1 MVNFELVTELQFL
14 LRRDFYLADKT
25 LGKPTNA
32 NPLMDGEFLKLDTA
46 YKLVRAGDGEL
57 GFAMFMEKGRFDVQA
72 LGKTTVLFAGTYEAD
87 TRVFTAAGLALGG
100 RLMVDP
106 ACSVDDQERSG
117 RPRWHGDEGSR
128 RVRHQASGEQ
138 RRQTALHAD
147 PGVGPATG

>member
-100 RLMVDP
+100 RLMIDP
-106 ACSVDDQERSG
+106 ACSVDGLTKSG
-117 RPRWHGDEGSR
+117 LIAHDGTATKEVVGFVTRLPANNGGKLRFI
-128 RVRHQASGEQ
+128 
-138 RRQTALHAD
+138 QTL
-147 PGVGPATG
+147 V

>member
-106 ACSVDDQERSG
+106 ACSVDGLTKSG
-117 RPRWHGDEGSR
+117 LVAHDGTATKEVVGFVTRLPANNGGKLRFM
-128 RVRHQASGEQ
+128 
-138 RRQTALHAD
+138 QTL
-147 PGVGPATG
+147 V